1 MSQIFVIYILLKKNK
16 NHWWNQRTACQNLD
30 SYPKT
35 VSNKDETEKRPES
48 KLTYSVKCLRPRFP
62 RLSKKRLA
70 ALNPIKGWL
79 WSCNLQMT

>member
-35 VSNKDETEKRPES
+35 VSNKDETEKR
-48 KLTYSVKCLRPRFP
+48 KRKKARKQTYL
-62 RLSKKRLA
+62 LSKVFEA
-70 ALNPIKGWL
+70 
-79 WSCNLQMT
+79 